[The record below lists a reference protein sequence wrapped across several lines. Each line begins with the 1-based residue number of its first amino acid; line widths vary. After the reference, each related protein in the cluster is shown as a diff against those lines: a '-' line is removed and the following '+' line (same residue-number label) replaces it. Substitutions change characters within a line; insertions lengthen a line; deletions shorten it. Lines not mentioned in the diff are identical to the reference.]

1 MGQGKER
8 VPRHLEPT
16 WLLHHLPFPM
26 KARERLE
33 RLQDLGELGP
43 GLGWRA
49 RVRRQQGTAAIRQPL
64 AQAQG
69 LHGHLLLHL
78 VQKTACIGGDITP
91 FSDEKAG
98 SKRGKARPLSPER
111 HPSHEWNPGLSHQC
125 PYSLHDLASK
135 EGMAPRPA
143 ELSRVLLLGTC
154 ESGASVSTS
163 CPVQVSGELRWEQQP
178 PSRRRR

>member
-1 MGQGKER
+1 MGRGQFGRRSSRRLRGDLGQGKER
-8 VPRHLEPT
+8 VPCHLEPT
-16 WLLHHLPFPM
+16 WLLHHLPFPL

-91 FSDEKAG
+91 FSDEKSA
-98 SKRGKARPLSPER
+98 SKRGKTRPLSSER
-111 HPSHEWNPGLSHQC
+111 PPSHEWNPGLSH
-125 PYSLHDLASK
+125 PNALI
-135 EGMAPRPA
+135 
-143 ELSRVLLLGTC
+143 LS
-154 ESGASVSTS
+154 S
-163 CPVQVSGELRWEQQP
+163 P
-178 PSRRRR
+178 PSCLKGRHGSQAS